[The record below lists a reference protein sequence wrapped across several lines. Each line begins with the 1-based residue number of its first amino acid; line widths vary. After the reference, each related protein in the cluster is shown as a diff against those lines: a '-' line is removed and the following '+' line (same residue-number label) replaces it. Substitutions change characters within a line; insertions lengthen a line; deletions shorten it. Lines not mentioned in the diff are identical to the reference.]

1 VYSHPTTALPLAV
14 AVSVAAYLRQ
24 NCDSGAAMN
33 DEKHGEV
40 LGSSWS
46 VFVDI
51 CNEALAAPT
60 PKSEDLV
67 RYVYFQALLE
77 SGIDISHFAFE
88 YPHPTIPRAQVDTV
102 LVDAEGDPYLAL
114 EVKYHRNIPSGS
126 NLPRPQLAGGLVHDL
141 TRLSRFEPRECRRN
155 FLYVTDEQMAGY
167 LANPRNRLE
176 WLLSTSVGTSQQ
188 LDDAGF
194 DELSVT
200 FQKAAGDVPQGVT
213 ITVIE
218 TADLVRGH
226 TARLY
231 DVHAANAPAR
241 WAD

>member
-1 VYSHPTTALPLAV
+1 
-14 AVSVAAYLRQ
+14 
-24 NCDSGAAMN
+24 MN
-33 DEKHGEV
+33 EEQHGEV
-40 LGSSWS
+40 LDSSWS

-51 CNEALAAPT
+51 CNGALTAPT

-88 YPHPTIPRAQVDTV
+88 YPHPTIPRAEVDTV
-102 LVDAEGDPYLAL
+102 LIDAEGHPYLAL
-114 EVKYHRNIPSGS
+114 EVKYHRSIPTGS
-126 NLPRPQLAGGLVHDL
+126 NLARPQLAGGLVHDL
-141 TRLSRFEPRECRRN
+141 IRLFRFAPQECRRN
-155 FLYVTDEQMAGY
+155 FLYVTDGEMTGY

-176 WLLSTSVGTSQQ
+176 WLLSTPVGTSHQ

-200 FQKAAGDVPQGVT
+200 FQKAAGDVPHGVT

-218 TADLVRGH
+218 TADLVHDH

-231 DVHAANAPAR
+231 DVHAADAPAR